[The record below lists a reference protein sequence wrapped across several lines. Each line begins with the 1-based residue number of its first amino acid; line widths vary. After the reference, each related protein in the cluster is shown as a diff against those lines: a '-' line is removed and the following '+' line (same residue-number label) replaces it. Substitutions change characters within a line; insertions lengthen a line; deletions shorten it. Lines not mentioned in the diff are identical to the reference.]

1 MQDVEDM
8 KQREA
13 IFGLTVGID
22 FKSLYD
28 QNKEIRRQKIEENKE
43 LTKYEGKVP
52 INQRLV
58 LLTADFLE
66 AIKDVDQYEYFIWRS
81 NFQSGEEGEMLKHRV
96 SKVLNIIKQ
105 LFRKYQLEIVRPNID
120 YVINK
125 YQSAIDGYDQG
136 KKQ

>member
-1 MQDVEDM
+1 M

-13 IFGLTVGID
+13 IFGLTVGMV
-22 FKSLYD
+22 FRSLYE
-28 QNKEIRRQKIEENKE
+28 QNKEVRRQRIEENKE

-66 AIKDVDQYEYFIWRS
+66 AIKDVDEFEYYIWRS
-81 NFQSGEEGEMLKHRV
+81 NFQPGDQQKEDGGIMKDRV
-96 SKVLNIIKQ
+96 SKVLTIIKQ
-105 LFRKYQLEIVRPNID
+105 LFKKYQLEIVRPNID

-125 YQSAIDGYDQG
+125 FQSAVDGYD
-136 KKQ
+136 

>member
-1 MQDVEDM
+1 M

-13 IFGLTVGID
+13 IFGLTVGMD
-22 FKSLYD
+22 FRSLYE
-28 QNKEIRRQKIEENKE
+28 QNKEVRRQRIEENKE

-66 AIKDVDQYEYFIWRS
+66 AIKDVDEFEYYIWRS
-81 NFQSGEEGEMLKHRV
+81 NFQPGDQQKEDGGIMKDRV
-96 SKVLNIIKQ
+96 SKVLTIIKQ
-105 LFRKYQLEIVRPNID
+105 LFKKYQLEIVRPNID

-125 YQSAIDGYDQG
+125 FQSAIDGYD
-136 KKQ
+136 